1 MSTVFTKIISGEF
14 SGMFAW
20 ADEVCVV
27 FATIEPISD
36 GHMLVVPR
44 QEVVAFTQADDALL
58 AHLMKVAAI
67 IGRAQEKAFEGSRA
81 ALIIAGFDVPHL
93 HLHVIP
99 AWGEAELSFANA
111 NGDATPDELV
121 VATEQVR
128 EALRAQGHGTHVPV
142 EIGSHELL

>member
-67 IGRAQEKAFEGSRA
+67 IG
-81 ALIIAGFDVPHL
+81 L
-93 HLHVIP
+93 
-99 AWGEAELSFANA
+99 
-111 NGDATPDELV
+111 
-121 VATEQVR
+121 
-128 EALRAQGHGTHVPV
+128 
-142 EIGSHELL
+142 